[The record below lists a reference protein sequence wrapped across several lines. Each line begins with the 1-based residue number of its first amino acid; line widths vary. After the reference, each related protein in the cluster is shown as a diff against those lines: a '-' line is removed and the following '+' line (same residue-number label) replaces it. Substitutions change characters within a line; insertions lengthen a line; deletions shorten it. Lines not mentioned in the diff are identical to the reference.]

1 MSRDWS
7 WYLEDI
13 AGCCEKILRYTD
25 GMNFDSFV
33 KNEQAFDAVIRNL
46 EIIGEAAKQLPA
58 TAQAMM
64 PEIEWG
70 MAAKFRDVIAH
81 HYFGLDN
88 QIVWDVVRNK
98 VPAIF
103 EASTSLL
110 QRLQNEKPTGE
121 IDDFQ

>member
-7 WYLEDI
+7 YYVEDI
-13 AGCCEKILRYTD
+13 AGCCAKIQRYTK
-25 GMNFDSFV
+25 GMDFETFV
-33 KNEQAFDAVIRNL
+33 ANEQAFDAVIRNL
-46 EIIGEAAKQLPA
+46 EIIGEAAKQLPD

-88 QIVWDVVRNK
+88 QIVWDVICHK
-98 VPAIF
+98 VPAILG
-103 EASTSLL
+103 ASSSLL
-110 QRLQNEKPTGE
+110 LRIQNENK
-121 IDDFQ
+121 IR